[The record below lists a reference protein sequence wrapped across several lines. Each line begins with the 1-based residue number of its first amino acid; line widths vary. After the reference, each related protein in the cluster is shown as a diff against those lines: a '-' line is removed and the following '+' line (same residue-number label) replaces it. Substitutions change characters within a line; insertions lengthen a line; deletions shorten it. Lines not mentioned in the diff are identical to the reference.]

1 MAEMR
6 AKLERRE
13 IEPAVAEAAL
23 QEVSAS
29 GYLDD
34 ADYARR
40 FAEDRR
46 RLDHWAS
53 ERIAG
58 ELARRGVAADL
69 IAETVADYGGEEE
82 LEAAK
87 AFLIDRLGDEPPADD
102 RARNRA
108 LGLLVRRGYQSNVA
122 YEAVRH
128 HGAD

>member
-1 MAEMR
+1 MKT
-6 AKLERRE
+6 KLERKG
-13 IEPAVAEAAL
+13 IEPGAATVALE
-23 QEVSAS
+23 EVAGS

-58 ELARRGVAADL
+58 ELARRGVAPDL
-69 IAETVADYGGEEE
+69 VAEAVAGYGGEEE

-87 AFLIDRLGDEPPADD
+87 AFLVDRLGDDPPADD

-108 LGLLVRRGYQSNVA
+108 LGLLVRRGYQSDVA
-122 YEAVRH
+122 YEAVRR
-128 HGAD
+128 HGVD